1 MSGGP
6 SLLQRLPC
14 ALAYTVHDRLKSAF
28 YIILAR
34 RPELSQ
40 LLPVFSAWRQYWRRE
55 RRQATQTDIFKVFR
69 IRERIRRC
77 FQTWRA
83 YWALRKELRNAH
95 LCLRLLRR
103 YALVL
108 QVWKLWVIVTRHE
121 CTSRTLRLGAFHAW
135 SERIVDRRQK
145 MRLNE
150 TLRLQ
155 RRRALSR
162 RMSLWMQLARCVA
175 WNRSRVAFCCLQGW
189 QRHAAHRQRLRTK
202 ALTFQRSPLR
212 HRRSFGRWVS
222 ALNGERRRQVHL
234 VGMLDDCFNTWK
246 QGVMVEAKRKLLA
259 FQIRHRLVY
268 SVFNEWVRQ
277 RRIIQRLIFTYASRM
292 LQGSAHDI
300 LAHWLDYVRQQKI
313 ARKVRVR
320 CLARKALR
328 SWLEVFVM
336 LEKQMFSADAWHA
349 RRVLS
354 SCFCNF
360 RAKSHDKAVGRHDAT
375 HVLRQIAMK
384 MDVATIAAAVTTW
397 VLFVQSEQHSAAC
410 SSYIRAAQAH
420 SSTAAYFNLWR
431 THSSMLA
438 DLRQLST
445 RVITNIHDAGNS
457 FCFSVWRRYVES
469 KRCRRASGL
478 TIKTRATMRLER
490 VHLGLWRIH
499 ALMLARVRQLCIR
512 VGMSAYW
519 NRLKWAFKG
528 WASDVRMEKTRQER
542 EVWATHRY
550 RVIFFRQCFVPW
562 ARYASII
569 IRAKNTSDAMSHQY
583 ELFNAMQQLR
593 IWRENVCRRHNSTRL
608 LTNVFLHLVQR
619 LTATAM
625 RSWVTALSLK
635 RMRVHC
641 ESTIRA
647 RNEARIKRVSVKA
660 WRDHASA
667 RVDRRT
673 RFSLVVVEVDE
684 AQRAMV
690 FSSWHRTV
698 QKLRAQRD
706 TASHVRHFG
715 RRRRLAAYWVKWASE
730 FARVRR
736 FQAFSHYICTL
747 HRTALLSGV
756 LRSWRRHLFC
766 TNATR
771 VMAQKLS
778 RSKRT
783 ACLEEWH
790 HIAKELC
797 RMRRISSVIC
807 QRRHTKHYFLNVWKA
822 RCCGGLLYARGI
834 P

>member
-569 IRAKNTSDAMSHQY
+569 IRAKNTSDA
-583 ELFNAMQQLR
+583 
-593 IWRENVCRRHNSTRL
+593 
-608 LTNVFLHLVQR
+608 
-619 LTATAM
+619 
-625 RSWVTALSLK
+625 
-635 RMRVHC
+635 
-641 ESTIRA
+641 
-647 RNEARIKRVSVKA
+647 
-660 WRDHASA
+660 
-667 RVDRRT
+667 
-673 RFSLVVVEVDE
+673 
-684 AQRAMV
+684 
-690 FSSWHRTV
+690 
-698 QKLRAQRD
+698 
-706 TASHVRHFG
+706 
-715 RRRRLAAYWVKWASE
+715 
-730 FARVRR
+730 
-736 FQAFSHYICTL
+736 ICTL